1 MKRIVIYSVLGL
13 AALSVSAIASARNYN
28 INQGTVVPIKF
39 EQTIQVQGAKVGQR
53 FTARIDD
60 DRYLPDGLRFGGR
73 ITRVTPAR
81 RDQPASLTLVFD
93 RMVTPDNRVIPIS
106 GVPVV
111 WNPDA
116 FDVNEDGKLSVRK
129 SGNNPNRELIIG
141 GSAIAG
147 ALLGELIGRRPLPG
161 AIVGGLTGVVIAESR
176 ARDDRRQ
183 IVVRSGQR
191 YGLLFNREVR
201 FSL

>member
-1 MKRIVIYSVLGL
+1 
-13 AALSVSAIASARNYN
+13 
-28 INQGTVVPIKF
+28 
-39 EQTIQVQGAKVGQR
+39 
-53 FTARIDD
+53 
-60 DRYLPDGLRFGGR
+60 
-73 ITRVTPAR
+73 
-81 RDQPASLTLVFD
+81 
-93 RMVTPDNRVIPIS
+93 
-106 GVPVV
+106 VV

-201 FSL
+201 FNL

>member
-1 MKRIVIYSVLGL
+1 MKKFVTYSVLGL
-13 AALSVSAIASARNYN
+13 AALSVSALASARTYN

-39 EQTIQVQGAKVGQR
+39 EQTVQVQGAKVGQR

-73 ITRVTPAR
+73 ITRVTPES
-81 RDQPASLTLVFD
+81 RDQPASLTMVFD
-93 RMVTPDNRVIPIS
+93 RMVTPNNRVIPIN

-116 FDVNEDGKLSVRK
+116 FDSNDDGQIVVRR
-129 SGNNPNRELIIG
+129 GGGNPNRELIIG

-147 ALLGELIGRRPLPG
+147 ALLGELLGRNPLPG
-161 AIVGGLTGVVIAESR
+161 AIVGGLAGVVISESR
-176 ARDDRRQ
+176 SRDDRRQ
-183 IVVRSGQR
+183 VVVRSGQR
-191 YGLLFNREVR
+191 YGLHFNRNVR